1 MFYKES
7 TMNKLMLIFCSFNI
21 FINTLLFATE
31 YKITSLDDKAK
42 LILTSYLK
50 KVDFEIKD
58 DLTNKKIDSI
68 EFILSTK
75 DNIKEKNLNIF
86 NELNQFKNDSYIIK
100 FETNKLYIVGI
111 NDRSLIYG
119 IYAFLERFLHF
130 KFLSNIFEVAPA
142 KTIISKKDLNYVS
155 ESRFNYREIFIK
167 ELDDKEFALKQ
178 GLNGRF
184 GHRTEELDPLFINI
198 YNNFTPYELIPKK
211 YENIFPEYFCAGQ
224 LDFALKTVQENASS
238 NFQKN
243 INYLNNN
250 KENLFYLAH
259 EDIEEYC
266 TSNSSNKLID
276 KYNSKSAPFLEYTNT
291 IAKNVANK
299 YPNIKLYMEAYQW
312 SRKAPY
318 NFPELSSKLGIFFS
332 DIEADFSKPLDVYP
346 NIEILDDLKSWQK
359 YSDDIFVWHYITNF
373 SGYLQPFPNIKST
386 ATNLKIFSDIK
397 NINGIFLQGA
407 YGTQFSELSNLRIW
421 TLSKLLWNPD
431 LDIDILIKEFSYYY
445 YGDAYNYVLSY
456 FELLEK
462 SLRDSNSNLKIKTAV
477 NSEYLNE
484 IFIKNSKVILDLAL
498 NSVEKNSVYY
508 DHLIE
513 LYSGID
519 YIEFMRGTISKENK
533 KRFMNF
539 LTKNNILQFAEGI
552 NTNSISS
559 YLNIERKKPDLP
571 NIIKNNPNLKWLDFQ
586 EYTLKLCCST
596 LIEDKLA
603 SSFSAVRMNGNL
615 SDWGIQL
622 DLSSIPKGKWK
633 IYANVR
639 IEKQEN
645 LSTINYIKP
654 AIYYG
659 IHGKNIKNGSLIST
673 LADEKYHE
681 IEIGTVNL
689 EENEKGQ
696 IWVRPPNS
704 NDIKYIF
711 VDRIFI
717 TKEE

>member
-1 MFYKES
+1 
-7 TMNKLMLIFCSFNI
+7 MNKLILIFFSFNI

-31 YKITSLDDKAK
+31 YKITSVNEKAK
-42 LILTSYLK
+42 LILNSYLE
-50 KVDFEIKD
+50 KVNFEIKD
-58 DLTNKKIDSI
+58 DLSNKNIDSI

-100 FETNKLYIVGI
+100 FENHKLYIVGI
-111 NDRSLIYG
+111 NDRSLAYG

-130 KFLSNIFEVAPA
+130 KFLSNIFEVAPL
-142 KTIISKKDLNYVS
+142 KTTISTKDLNYAS

-211 YENIFPEYFCAGQ
+211 YENIFPEYFCNGQ

-238 NFQKN
+238 NFQKK
-243 INYLNNN
+243 INHLNND

-266 TSNSSNKLID
+266 TSKSSNNLIN
-276 KYNSKSAPFLEYTNT
+276 KYDSKSAPFLEYTNT
-291 IAKNVANK
+291 IAKNVATK

-312 SRKAPY
+312 SRKAPT
-318 NFPELSSKLGIFFS
+318 NFPKLSSNLGIFFS

-359 YSDDIFVWHYITNF
+359 YSDDIFIWHYITNF
-373 SGYLQPFPNIKST
+373 NGYLQPFPNIKST
-386 ATNLKIFSDIK
+386 ASNLRIFSNIK

-431 LDIDILIKEFSYYY
+431 LDINLLIKQFSYYY
-445 YGDAYNYVLSY
+445 YGDAYKYVLSY

-462 SLRDSNSNLKIKTAV
+462 SLQDTNVNLKIKTSI

-484 IFIKNSKVILDLAL
+484 SFIRESKMILDSAL
-498 NSVEKNSVYY
+498 KSVEKNSIYY
-508 DHLIE
+508 KHLIE

-519 YIEFMRGTISKENK
+519 YIEFMRGTISKEDK
-533 KRFMNF
+533 KRFIDF
-539 LTKNNILQFAEGI
+539 ITENNILQFAEGI
-552 NTNSISS
+552 DVNSISS
-559 YLNIERKKPDLP
+559 YLNMERKKPELP
-571 NIIKNNPNLKWLDFQ
+571 DIIKNKPNANWIDFQ

-596 LIEDKLA
+596 LVQDKFA
-603 SSFSAVRMNGNL
+603 SSFSAVRMNGNT

-622 DLSSIPKGKWK
+622 DLNSIPKGKWK

-639 IEKQEN
+639 IEKEKD
-645 LSTINYIKP
+645 LSAIDYIKP

-659 IHGKNIKNGSLIST
+659 IYKKDINNGSLINT
-673 LADEKYHE
+673 LKDEKYHE
-681 IEIGTVNL
+681 VEIGSVSI
-689 EENEKGQ
+689 ENNDNGSVW
-696 IWVRPPNS
+696 IRPPN
-704 NDIKYIF
+704 NRNVKYIF
-711 VDRIFI
+711 VDRIFAI
-717 TKEE
+717 EE

>member
-1 MFYKES
+1 
-7 TMNKLMLIFCSFNI
+7 MNKLILIFFSFNI

-31 YKITSLDDKAK
+31 YKITSVNEKAK
-42 LILTSYLK
+42 LILNSYLE
-50 KVDFEIKD
+50 KVNFEIKD
-58 DLTNKKIDSI
+58 DLSNKNIDSI

-100 FETNKLYIVGI
+100 FENHKLYIVGI
-111 NDRSLIYG
+111 NDRSLAYG

-130 KFLSNIFEVAPA
+130 KFLSNIFEVAPL
-142 KTIISKKDLNYVS
+142 KTTISTKDLNYAS

-211 YENIFPEYFCAGQ
+211 YENIFPEYFCNGQ

-238 NFQKN
+238 NFQKK
-243 INYLNNN
+243 INHLNND

-266 TSNSSNKLID
+266 TSKSSNNLIN
-276 KYNSKSAPFLEYTNT
+276 KYDSKSAPFLEYTNT
-291 IAKNVANK
+291 IAKNVATK

-312 SRKAPY
+312 SRKAPT
-318 NFPELSSKLGIFFS
+318 NFPKLSSNLGIFFS

-359 YSDDIFVWHYITNF
+359 YSDDIFIWHYITNF
-373 SGYLQPFPNIKST
+373 NGYLQPFPNIKST
-386 ATNLKIFSDIK
+386 ASNLRIFSNIK

-431 LDIDILIKEFSYYY
+431 LDINLLIKEFSYYY
-445 YGDAYNYVLSY
+445 YGDAYKYVLSY

-462 SLRDSNSNLKIKTAV
+462 SLQDTNVNLKIKTSI

-484 IFIKNSKVILDLAL
+484 SFIRESKMILDSAL
-498 NSVEKNSVYY
+498 KSVEKNSIYY
-508 DHLIE
+508 KHLIE

-519 YIEFMRGTISKENK
+519 YIEFMRGTISKEDK
-533 KRFMNF
+533 KRFIDF
-539 LTKNNILQFAEGI
+539 ITENNILQFAEGI
-552 NTNSISS
+552 DVNSISS
-559 YLNIERKKPDLP
+559 YLNMERKKPELP
-571 NIIKNNPNLKWLDFQ
+571 DIIKNKPNANWIDFQ

-596 LIEDKLA
+596 LVQDKFA
-603 SSFSAVRMNGNL
+603 SSFSAVRMNGNT

-622 DLSSIPKGKWK
+622 DLNSIPKGKWK

-639 IEKQEN
+639 IEKEKD
-645 LSTINYIKP
+645 LSAIDYIKP

-659 IHGKNIKNGSLIST
+659 IYKKDINNGSLINT
-673 LADEKYHE
+673 LKDEKYHE
-681 IEIGTVNL
+681 VEIGSVSI
-689 EENEKGQ
+689 ENNDNGSVW
-696 IWVRPPNS
+696 IRPPN
-704 NDIKYIF
+704 NRNVKYIF
-711 VDRIFI
+711 VDRIFAI
-717 TKEE
+717 EE

>member
-1 MFYKES
+1 MFYKKS
-7 TMNKLMLIFCSFNI
+7 TMNKLILIFFSFNI

-31 YKITSLDDKAK
+31 YKITSVNEKAK
-42 LILTSYLK
+42 LTLNSYLE

-58 DLTNKKIDSI
+58 DLSNKNIDSI

-100 FETNKLYIVGI
+100 FENHKLYIVGI
-111 NDRSLIYG
+111 NDRSLAYG

-130 KFLSNIFEVAPA
+130 KFLSNIFEVAPL
-142 KTIISKKDLNYVS
+142 KTTISTKDLNYAS

-211 YENIFPEYFCAGQ
+211 YENIFPEYFCNGQ

-238 NFQKN
+238 NFQKK
-243 INYLNNN
+243 INHLNND

-266 TSNSSNKLID
+266 TSKSSNNLIN
-276 KYNSKSAPFLEYTNT
+276 KYDSKSAPFLEYTNT
-291 IAKNVANK
+291 IAKNVATK

-312 SRKAPY
+312 SRKAPT
-318 NFPELSSKLGIFFS
+318 NFPKLSSNLGIFFS

-359 YSDDIFVWHYITNF
+359 YSDDIFIWHYITNF
-373 SGYLQPFPNIKST
+373 NGYLQPFPNLKSK
-386 ATNLKIFSDIK
+386 ASNIRIFSNIK

-431 LDIDILIKEFSYYY
+431 LDINLLIKEFSYYY
-445 YGDAYNYVLSY
+445 YGDAYKYVLSY

-462 SLRDSNSNLKIKTAV
+462 SLQDTNVNLKIKTSI

-484 IFIKNSKVILDLAL
+484 SFIRESKMILDSAL
-498 NSVEKNSVYY
+498 KSVEKNSIYY
-508 DHLIE
+508 KHLIE

-519 YIEFMRGTISKENK
+519 YIEFMRGTISKEDK
-533 KRFMNF
+533 KRFIDF
-539 LTKNNILQFAEGI
+539 ITENNILQFAEGI
-552 NTNSISS
+552 DVNSISS
-559 YLNIERKKPDLP
+559 YLNMERKKPELP
-571 NIIKNNPNLKWLDFQ
+571 DIIKNKPNANWIDFQ

-596 LIEDKLA
+596 LVQDKFA
-603 SSFSAVRMNGNL
+603 SSFSAVRMNGNT

-622 DLSSIPKGKWK
+622 DLNSIPKGKWK

-639 IEKQEN
+639 IEKEKD
-645 LSTINYIKP
+645 LSAIDYIKP

-659 IHGKNIKNGSLIST
+659 IYKKDINNGSLINT
-673 LADEKYHE
+673 LKDEKYHE
-681 IEIGTVNL
+681 VEIGSVSI
-689 EENEKGQ
+689 ENNDNGSVW
-696 IWVRPPNS
+696 IRPPN
-704 NDIKYIF
+704 NRNVKYIF
-711 VDRIFI
+711 VDRIFAI
-717 TKEE
+717 EE

>member
-1 MFYKES
+1 MFYKKS
-7 TMNKLMLIFCSFNI
+7 TMNKLILIFFSFNI

-31 YKITSLDDKAK
+31 YKITSVNEKAK
-42 LILTSYLK
+42 LILNSYLE
-50 KVDFEIKD
+50 KVNFEIKD
-58 DLTNKKIDSI
+58 DLSNKNIDSI

-100 FETNKLYIVGI
+100 FENHKLYIVGI
-111 NDRSLIYG
+111 NDRSLAYG

-130 KFLSNIFEVAPA
+130 KFLSNIFEVAPL
-142 KTIISKKDLNYVS
+142 KTTISTKDLNYAS

-211 YENIFPEYFCAGQ
+211 YENIFPEYFCNGQ

-238 NFQKN
+238 NFQKK
-243 INYLNNN
+243 INHLNND

-266 TSNSSNKLID
+266 TSKSSNNLIN
-276 KYNSKSAPFLEYTNT
+276 KYDSKSAPFLEYTNT
-291 IAKNVANK
+291 IAKNVATK

-312 SRKAPY
+312 SRKAPT
-318 NFPELSSKLGIFFS
+318 NFPKLSSNLGIFFS

-359 YSDDIFVWHYITNF
+359 YSDDIFIWHYITNF
-373 SGYLQPFPNIKST
+373 NGYLQPFPNIKST
-386 ATNLKIFSDIK
+386 ASNLRIFSNIK

-431 LDIDILIKEFSYYY
+431 LDINLLIKEFSYYY
-445 YGDAYNYVLSY
+445 YGDAYKYVLSY

-462 SLRDSNSNLKIKTAV
+462 SLQDTNVNLKIKTSI

-484 IFIKNSKVILDLAL
+484 SFIRESKMILDSAL
-498 NSVEKNSVYY
+498 KSVEKNSIYY
-508 DHLIE
+508 KHLIE

-519 YIEFMRGTISKENK
+519 YIEFMRGTISKEDK
-533 KRFMNF
+533 KRFIDF
-539 LTKNNILQFAEGI
+539 ITENNILQFAEGI
-552 NTNSISS
+552 DVNSISS
-559 YLNIERKKPDLP
+559 YLNMERKKPELP
-571 NIIKNNPNLKWLDFQ
+571 DIIKNKPNANWIDFQ

-596 LIEDKLA
+596 LVQDKFA
-603 SSFSAVRMNGNL
+603 SSFSAVRMNGNT

-622 DLSSIPKGKWK
+622 DLNSIPKGKWK

-639 IEKQEN
+639 IEKEKD
-645 LSTINYIKP
+645 LSAIDYIKP

-659 IHGKNIKNGSLIST
+659 IYKKDINNGSLINT
-673 LADEKYHE
+673 LKDEKYHE
-681 IEIGTVNL
+681 VEIGSVSI
-689 EENEKGQ
+689 ENNDNGSVW
-696 IWVRPPNS
+696 IRPPN
-704 NDIKYIF
+704 NRNVKYIF
-711 VDRIFI
+711 VDRIFAI
-717 TKEE
+717 EE

>member
-1 MFYKES
+1 MFYKKS
-7 TMNKLMLIFCSFNI
+7 TMNKLILIFFSFNI

-31 YKITSLDDKAK
+31 YKITSVNEKAK
-42 LILTSYLK
+42 LILNSYLE

-58 DLTNKKIDSI
+58 DLSNKNIDSI

-100 FETNKLYIVGI
+100 FENHKLYIVGI
-111 NDRSLIYG
+111 NDRSLAYG

-130 KFLSNIFEVAPA
+130 KFLSNIFEVAPL
-142 KTIISKKDLNYVS
+142 KTTISTKDLNYAS

-211 YENIFPEYFCAGQ
+211 YENIFPEYFCNGQ
-224 LDFALKTVQENASS
+224 LDFALKKVQENASS
-238 NFQKN
+238 NFQKK
-243 INYLNNN
+243 INHLNND

-266 TSNSSNKLID
+266 TSKSSNNLIN
-276 KYNSKSAPFLEYTNT
+276 KYDSKSAPFLEYTNT
-291 IAKNVANK
+291 IAKNVATK

-312 SRKAPY
+312 SRKAPT
-318 NFPELSSKLGIFFS
+318 NFPKLSSNLGIFFS

-359 YSDDIFVWHYITNF
+359 YSDDIFIWHYITNF
-373 SGYLQPFPNIKST
+373 NGYLQPFPNIKST
-386 ATNLKIFSDIK
+386 ASNLRIFSNIK

-431 LDIDILIKEFSYYY
+431 LDINLLIKEFSYYY
-445 YGDAYNYVLSY
+445 YGDAYKYVLSY

-462 SLRDSNSNLKIKTAV
+462 SLQDTNVNLKIKTSI

-484 IFIKNSKVILDLAL
+484 SFIKESKMILDSAL
-498 NSVEKNSVYY
+498 KSVEKNSIYY
-508 DHLIE
+508 KHLIE

-519 YIEFMRGTISKENK
+519 YIEFMRGTISKEDK
-533 KRFMNF
+533 KRFIDF
-539 LTKNNILQFAEGI
+539 ITENNILQFAEGI
-552 NTNSISS
+552 DVNSISS
-559 YLNIERKKPDLP
+559 YLNMERKKPELP
-571 NIIKNNPNLKWLDFQ
+571 DIIKNKPNANWIDFQ

-596 LIEDKLA
+596 LVQDKFA
-603 SSFSAVRMNGNL
+603 SSFSAVRMNGNT

-622 DLSSIPKGKWK
+622 DLNSIPKGKWK

-639 IEKQEN
+639 IEKEKD
-645 LSTINYIKP
+645 LSAIDYIKP

-659 IHGKNIKNGSLIST
+659 IYKKDINNGSLINT
-673 LADEKYHE
+673 LKDEKYHE
-681 IEIGTVNL
+681 VEIGSVSI
-689 EENEKGQ
+689 ENNDNGSVW
-696 IWVRPPNS
+696 IRPPN
-704 NDIKYIF
+704 NRNVKYIF
-711 VDRIFI
+711 VDRIFAI
-717 TKEE
+717 EE

>member
-1 MFYKES
+1 
-7 TMNKLMLIFCSFNI
+7 MNKLILVFFSFNI

-31 YKITSLDDKAK
+31 YKITSVNEKAK
-42 LILTSYLK
+42 LTLNSYLE

-58 DLTNKKIDSI
+58 DLSNKNIDSI

-111 NDRSLIYG
+111 NDRSLTYG

-130 KFLSNIFEVAPA
+130 KFLSNTFEVAPL
-142 KTIISKKDLNYVS
+142 KTTISTKDLNYAS

-211 YENIFPEYFCAGQ
+211 YENIFPEYFCNGQ

-238 NFQKN
+238 NFQKK
-243 INYLNNN
+243 INHLNDD

-266 TSNSSNKLID
+266 TSKSSNNLIN

-291 IAKNVANK
+291 IAKNVATK

-312 SRKAPY
+312 SRKAPT
-318 NFPELSSKLGIFFS
+318 NFPKLSSNLGIFFS

-359 YSDDIFVWHYITNF
+359 YSDDIFIWHYITNF
-373 SGYLQPFPNIKST
+373 NGYLQPFPNIKST
-386 ATNLKIFSDIK
+386 ASNLRIFSNIK

-431 LDIDILIKEFSYYY
+431 LDINLLIKEFSYYY
-445 YGDAYNYVLSY
+445 YGDAYKYVLSY

-462 SLRDSNSNLKIKTAV
+462 SLQDTNVNLKIKTSI

-484 IFIKNSKVILDLAL
+484 SFIKESKMILDLAL
-498 NSVEKNSVYY
+498 ESVEKNSVYY
-508 DHLIE
+508 KHLIE

-519 YIEFMRGTISKENK
+519 YIEFMRGTISKEDK
-533 KRFMNF
+533 KRFIDF
-539 LTKNNILQFAEGI
+539 ITENNILQFAEGI
-552 NTNSISS
+552 DVNSISS
-559 YLNIERKKPDLP
+559 YLNMERKKPDLP
-571 NIIKNNPNLKWLDFQ
+571 DIIKNKPNANWIDFQ

-596 LIEDKLA
+596 LVQDKFA
-603 SSFSAVRMNGNL
+603 SSFSAVRMNGNT

-622 DLSSIPKGKWK
+622 DLNSIPKGKWK

-639 IEKQEN
+639 IEKEKD
-645 LSTINYIKP
+645 LSAIDYIKP

-659 IHGKNIKNGSLIST
+659 IYKKDINNGSLINT
-673 LADEKYHE
+673 LKDEKYHE
-681 IEIGTVNL
+681 VEIGSVSI
-689 EENEKGQ
+689 ENNDNGSVW
-696 IWVRPPNS
+696 IRPPN
-704 NDIKYIF
+704 NRNVKYIF
-711 VDRIFI
+711 VDRIFAI
-717 TKEE
+717 EE

>member
-1 MFYKES
+1 MFYKKS
-7 TMNKLMLIFCSFNI
+7 TMNKLILVFFSFNI

-31 YKITSLDDKAK
+31 YKITSVNEKAK
-42 LILTSYLK
+42 LTLNSYLE

-58 DLTNKKIDSI
+58 DLSNKNIDSI

-111 NDRSLIYG
+111 NDRSLTYG

-130 KFLSNIFEVAPA
+130 KFLSNTFEVAPL
-142 KTIISKKDLNYVS
+142 KTTISTKDLNYAS

-211 YENIFPEYFCAGQ
+211 YENIFPEYFCNGQ

-238 NFQKN
+238 NFQKK
-243 INYLNNN
+243 INHLNDD

-266 TSNSSNKLID
+266 TSKSSNNLIN

-291 IAKNVANK
+291 IAKNVATK

-312 SRKAPY
+312 SRKAPT
-318 NFPELSSKLGIFFS
+318 NFPKLSSNLGIFFS

-359 YSDDIFVWHYITNF
+359 YSDDIFIWHYITNF
-373 SGYLQPFPNIKST
+373 NGYLQPFPNIKST
-386 ATNLKIFSDIK
+386 ASNLRIFSNIK

-431 LDIDILIKEFSYYY
+431 LDINLLIKEFSYYY
-445 YGDAYNYVLSY
+445 YGDAYKYVLSY

-462 SLRDSNSNLKIKTAV
+462 SLQDTNVNLKIKTSI

-484 IFIKNSKVILDLAL
+484 SFIKESKMILDLAL
-498 NSVEKNSVYY
+498 ESVEKNSVYY
-508 DHLIE
+508 KHLIE

-519 YIEFMRGTISKENK
+519 YIEFMRGTISKEDK
-533 KRFMNF
+533 KRFIDF
-539 LTKNNILQFAEGI
+539 ITENNILQFAEGI
-552 NTNSISS
+552 DVNSISS
-559 YLNIERKKPDLP
+559 YLNMERKKPDLP
-571 NIIKNNPNLKWLDFQ
+571 DIIKNKPNANWIDFQ

-596 LIEDKLA
+596 LVQDKFA
-603 SSFSAVRMNGNL
+603 SSFSAVRMNGNT

-622 DLSSIPKGKWK
+622 DLNSIPKGKWK

-639 IEKQEN
+639 IEKEKD
-645 LSTINYIKP
+645 LSAIDYIKP

-659 IHGKNIKNGSLIST
+659 IYKKDINNGSLINT
-673 LADEKYHE
+673 LKDEKYHE
-681 IEIGTVNL
+681 VEIGSVSI
-689 EENEKGQ
+689 ENNDNGSVW
-696 IWVRPPNS
+696 IRPPN
-704 NDIKYIF
+704 NRNVKYIF
-711 VDRIFI
+711 VDRIFAI
-717 TKEE
+717 EE